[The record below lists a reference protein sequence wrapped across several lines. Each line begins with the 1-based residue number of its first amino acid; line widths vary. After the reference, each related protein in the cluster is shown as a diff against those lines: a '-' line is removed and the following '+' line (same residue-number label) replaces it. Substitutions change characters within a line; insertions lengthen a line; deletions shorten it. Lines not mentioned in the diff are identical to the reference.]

1 MKTVK
6 NIVTG
11 EVKRLSE
18 EKAIVMTRGN
28 EWLFCPKSDWKKIEK
43 GQMVSYEISSE
54 KFLERLDA
62 NMAPDDLKTIMF
74 TGKPSNPKVKKSG
87 KNKGEVK

>member
-11 EVKRLSE
+11 EVKRLSD

-43 GQMVSYEISSE
+43 GQTIGVSAMGIGETVGISSGE
-54 KFLERLDA
+54 LNVVVAK
-62 NMAPDDLKTIMF
+62 
-74 TGKPSNPKVKKSG
+74 SNPKVKKSG